1 MSAEFSVKYCRESCK
16 CVYSKEATERVLAM
30 GVWNMQDLLRNVSA
44 SYENFSSGQKKIA
57 DLFVREPIFLAFS
70 PALEVGK
77 RVHVSESTVIR
88 WTQKLGYRGYT
99 EFQHMLQRKLA
110 EERLE
115 KARQEP
121 LAIAADQSFLENLLD
136 ADISSILKLKQT
148 INEDNLLQ
156 VVDRISNAEMR
167 YITGNF
173 FDFGLAE
180 WFAGWLNSALGDTA
194 MMQPG
199 TASYYRQL
207 AVLGPGD
214 TIVAFAFPRYTR
226 TLIDTLEYAKGR
238 GATVIVLTDREDS
251 PAAQSADMVL
261 TVSVNANLNID
272 SYTAV
277 HALLT
282 SVMRFL
288 YVKEH
293 AKVKE
298 KLSQLEAA
306 YSDQDIFI

>member
-1 MSAEFSVKYCRESCK
+1 
-16 CVYSKEATERVLAM
+16 
-30 GVWNMQDLLRNVSA
+30 MQDLLRNVST
-44 SYENFSSGQKKIA
+44 SYKDFSSGQKKIA
-57 DLFVREPIFLAFS
+57 DLFFREPIFIAFS

-77 RVHVSESTVIR
+77 RVKVSESTVIR

-99 EFQHMLQRKLA
+99 EFQHTLQRKLA

-115 KARQEP
+115 KSQQEQP
-121 LAIAADQSFLENLLD
+121 VAADQSFLENLLD

-156 VVDRISNAEMR
+156 AVDRISRAETR
-167 YITGNF
+167 YVTGNF

-180 WFAGWLNSALGDTA
+180 WFGGWLGSALGHTS

-199 TASYYRQL
+199 TAVYYGQM
-207 AVLGPGD
+207 ADLGPED
-214 TIVAFAFPRYTR
+214 TIIAFAFPRYTR
-226 TLIDTLEYAKGR
+226 TLMETLEYAKRR
-238 GATVIVLTDREDS
+238 GAEVIVLTDREDS
-251 PAAQSADMVL
+251 PAAKSADIVL
-261 TVSVNANLNID
+261 TVSVNTNLNID

-282 SVMRFL
+282 SVMRFV

-293 AKVKE
+293 AKVKD
-298 KLSQLEAA
+298 KLAQLEAA
-306 YSDQDIFI
+306 YTDQDIFI

>member
-1 MSAEFSVKYCRESCK
+1 
-16 CVYSKEATERVLAM
+16 
-30 GVWNMQDLLRNVSA
+30 MQDLLRNVSA
-44 SYENFSSGQKKIA
+44 FYKDFSSGQKKIA
-57 DLFVREPIFLAFS
+57 DLFFREPIFLAFS

-77 RVHVSESTVIR
+77 RVNVSESTVIR

-99 EFQHMLQRKLA
+99 EFQHTLQRKLA

-115 KARQEP
+115 KAQQERP
-121 LAIAADQSFLENLLD
+121 ATAVDQSFLENLLD

-156 VVDRISNAEMR
+156 VVDRISRAEQR
-167 YITGNF
+167 YVTGNF

-180 WFAGWLNSALGDTA
+180 WFGGWLTSALGDTS

-199 TASYYRQL
+199 TAVYYRQM
-207 AVLGPGD
+207 ADLGPND
-214 TIVAFAFPRYTR
+214 TVIAFAFPRYTR
-226 TLIDTLEYAKGR
+226 TIIETLEYARQR
-238 GATVIVLTDREDS
+238 GAAVIVLTDREDS
-251 PAAQSADMVL
+251 PAAKYAETVL
-261 TVSVNANLNID
+261 TVSVNTNLNID

-282 SVMRFL
+282 SVMRFV

-298 KLSQLEAA
+298 KLAQLEAA
-306 YSDQDIFI
+306 YTDQDIFI

>member
-1 MSAEFSVKYCRESCK
+1 M
-16 CVYSKEATERVLAM
+16 
-30 GVWNMQDLLRNVSA
+30 NMQDLMRNVSA
-44 SYENFSSGQKKIA
+44 SYKEFSSGQKKIA
-57 DLFVREPIFLAFS
+57 DLFFREPIFIAFS

-77 RVHVSESTVIR
+77 RVEVSESTVIR

-99 EFQHMLQRKLA
+99 EFQHTLQRKLA
-110 EERLE
+110 EERLDN
-115 KARQEP
+115 ARQEKP
-121 LAIAADQSFLENLLD
+121 AAADQSFLENLLD
-136 ADISSILKLKQT
+136 ADITSILKLKET
-148 INEDNLLQ
+148 INEENLLQ
-156 VVDRISNAEMR
+156 AVDCISKSDKR
-167 YITGNF
+167 YVTGNF

-180 WFAGWLNSALGDTA
+180 WFGGWLGSALGNTA

-199 TASYYRQL
+199 TAAYYGQIAEL
-207 AVLGPGD
+207 SPQD
-214 TIVAFAFPRYTR
+214 TIIAFAFPRYTR
-226 TLIDTLEYAKGR
+226 TLIETLEQAKR
-238 GATVIVLTDREDS
+238 KGAEVIVLTDREDS
-251 PAAQSADMVL
+251 PAAKSADIVL
-261 TVSVNANLNID
+261 SVSVNANLNID

-298 KLSQLEAA
+298 KLAQLEAA